1 MPVIDARAVT
11 GKAAAPAALRL
22 PYHWALRK
30 HGFENVGRAE
40 AATGQSNG
48 K

>member
-1 MPVIDARAVT
+1 MDARAVT
-11 GKAAAPAALRL
+11 AKAAAPAALRL